1 MNIDFERIYHKYNV
15 SASRIKHM
23 NEVAKICIEI
33 NNQVKLKVDKK
44 ALISAALLH
53 DIGSSYYKGK
63 TKNEMSDFEYFWGHQ
78 LKTYEW
84 LIKENLKDVA
94 EIAARHNVFGITN
107 KEAKDWK
114 ANKRIINLLPNS
126 NESKILAFAD
136 SFRKK
141 YVTKKDCITLKNK
154 DIIAMFNKYDFLKKA
169 TERKKK
175 LFNFLVKNGLKYE
188 KLYKKFI
195 V

>member
-1 MNIDFERIYHKYNV
+1 MNIDFEKIYHKYNV
-15 SASRIKHM
+15 SNSRIKHM

-33 NNQVKLKVDKK
+33 NKQVKLKVDKK

-63 TKNEMSDFEYFWGHQ
+63 TKNEMSDFEFFWGHQ
-78 LKTYEW
+78 LKTYKW
-84 LIKENLKDVA
+84 LIRENLEEIA
-94 EIAARHNVFGITN
+94 EIAARHNAYGLN
-107 KEAKDWK
+107 PKDAKDWK
-114 ANKRIINLLPNS
+114 HNEKIINLLPNS

-141 YVTKKDCITLKNK
+141 YVTEEDCVTIKHK
-154 DIIAMFNKYDFLKKA
+154 DIVVMFKKYKFLKKA

-175 LFNFLVKNGLKYE
+175 LFKFLVKNGLKYE
-188 KLYKKFI
+188 KLYRKFI